1 MNKNIFYLIIVVL
14 FSACSS
20 GSGGPDNPEPINT
33 IESQIVGKTFW
44 RVLEGTNRATF
55 TDCIPH
61 YVGLEFNQDGNVY
74 FKYCSDSIL
83 LIMTDGSGV
92 WDDTPNYTP
101 ITWYY
106 ADDFWVNKHIGIN
119 NQIFGEYT
127 FIDNKIRITYLE
139 DQIMSFEEW
148 TIINN
153 EDADYNILNNFSDQN
168 NYQDLEVDSISENF
182 LRLNLILWNEI
193 ASESQAYL
201 ESNIILCFDTD
212 SWVKES
218 NGYTSVDLDGYK
230 RAIVEYTTDV
240 PNCSYL
246 QIHEY

>member
-1 MNKNIFYLIIVVL
+1 M
-14 FSACSS
+14 
-20 GSGGPDNPEPINT
+20 
-33 IESQIVGKTFW
+33 
-44 RVLEGTNRATF
+44 
-55 TDCIPH
+55 
-61 YVGLEFNQDGNVY
+61 
-74 FKYCSDSIL
+74 
-83 LIMTDGSGV
+83 MTDGSDV
-92 WDDTPNYTP
+92 WDNTPNYTP

-119 NQIFGEYT
+119 NQIFGQYS

-201 ESNIILCFDTD
+201 ESNIILCSDTD

-218 NGYTSVDLDGYK
+218 NGYTSVDANGYT
-230 RAIVEYTTDV
+230 RAIVEYTTDI
-240 PNCSYL
+240 PNCSDL
-246 QIHEY
+246 QIYEY

>member
-1 MNKNIFYLIIVVL
+1 MKNLFVYLSVIIL
-14 FSACSS
+14 ITSCSS
-20 GSGGPDNPEPINT
+20 GDGDAPEPINT

-44 RVLEGTNRATF
+44 RVLEGTHDATN

-61 YVGLEFNQDGNVY
+61 YVGLEFNQNGNVY

-83 LIMTDGSGV
+83 LQMTDGSGV
-92 WDDTPNYTP
+92 WDSTPNYTP

-106 ADDFWVNKHIGIN
+106 ADDFWVNRYIGIN
-119 NQIFGEYT
+119 NQIFGQYS

-153 EDADYNILNNFSDQN
+153 EDADNNILNNFSDQN

-193 ASESQAYL
+193 ASESQAHL

-218 NGYTSVDLDGYK
+218 NGYTTVDVNGYT
-230 RAIVEYTTDV
+230 RAIVEYTTDI
-240 PNCSYL
+240 PNCSDL
-246 QIHEY
+246 QIFEY